1 AKPAAVAAKPAEKP
15 ATGAKAAGGT
25 WYAGQ
30 APGNYVVQILGTS
43 SEATAQSYVKEQG
56 AEYRYFKKTLQG
68 KPLFVVTYGSFADRN
83 AALTAIK
90 ALPEKVQAG
99 KPWPRTVGSIQQELA
114 AAR

>member
-1 AKPAAVAAKPAEKP
+1 
-15 ATGAKAAGGT
+15 
-25 WYAGQ
+25 
-30 APGNYVVQILGTS
+30 VVQILGTS

-56 AEYRYFKKTLQG
+56 GEYRYFKKTLQG